1 MKATIKER
9 NEIKGC
15 SKYPFIGSHPV
26 TGQVVI
32 FFSREHLQLYVD
44 RETGEITELNPESG
58 MYFNQHDFEVF
69 IGEVTLI
76 NN

>member
-1 MKATIKER
+1 MRAIIKQR

-15 SKYPFIGSHPV
+15 SKYPFTGIHPV
-26 TGQVVI
+26 TGQIVI
-32 FFSREHLQLYVD
+32 FFSRALLQLYVD
-44 RETGEITELNPESG
+44 KETGEVVELNPETG